1 MIEFLLNVLTLLRK
15 EALMILKDK
24 RGRIVLIMP
33 LIVQTVI
40 FGHVATYDLNN
51 VEYALLDE
59 DHSWS
64 SRETG
69 GTVRWFPHFPS
80 GHDLE

>member
-51 VEYALLDE
+51 VEYALLGRR
-59 DHSWS
+59 SFMVFTGNWWNS
-64 SRETG
+64 SMVPPFSIG
-69 GTVRWFPHFPS
+69 S
-80 GHDLE
+80 